1 LVTKHLEARE
11 VNPCFLSLCPAKSR
25 KGFIR
30 EDSERVGCH
39 GNGWTEPDV
48 ISFVIGWPAFG
59 DAQSDWLTAKK
70 TEIASSTE
78 AV

>member
-1 LVTKHLEARE
+1 MTWRRGEL
-11 VNPCFLSLCPAKSR
+11 NPCFLRLRPARSR
-25 KGFIR
+25 KSFIR
-30 EDSERVGCH
+30 EDSEKVSRH
-39 GNGWTEPDV
+39 GSGWTEPDV